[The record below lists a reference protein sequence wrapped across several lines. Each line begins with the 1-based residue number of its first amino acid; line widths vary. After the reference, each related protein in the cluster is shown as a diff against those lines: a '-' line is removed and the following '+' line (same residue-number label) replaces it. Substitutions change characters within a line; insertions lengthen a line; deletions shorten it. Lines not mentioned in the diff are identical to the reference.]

1 MHSITGWH
9 ICWQNDNGCLNN
21 ICEGKMKELEKRYHC
36 GFLIAT
42 IHLKKATIL
51 EALDFKSEID
61 EEIQRGQHNVV
72 LNLSKCEFLDSTFIG
87 VLVVTWKKLKTKG
100 GKLKLVK
107 PGYFAKSVFH
117 LTGTIE
123 IFETYETIEEALS
136 SFVTPIED
144 YEIDMSLKQKFN

>member
-1 MHSITGWH
+1 M
-9 ICWQNDNGCLNN
+9 N
-21 ICEGKMKELEKRYHC
+21 ELDKKYHC
-36 GFLIAT
+36 GFLIASV
-42 IHLKKATIL
+42 HLKKATII

-61 EEIQRGQHNVV
+61 KEIEKGQHNIVV
-72 LNLSKCEFLDSTFIG
+72 NLSNCEFLDSTFIG
-87 VLVVTWKKLKTKG
+87 VLVVTWKKLKAKG

-123 IFETYETIEEALS
+123 IFETYESTEEALS

-144 YEIDMSLKQKFN
+144 YEMNTNLKHKFN

>member
-1 MHSITGWH
+1 
-9 ICWQNDNGCLNN
+9 
-21 ICEGKMKELEKRYHC
+21 MKELEKIYHC
-36 GFLIAT
+36 GFLIAN

-61 EEIQRGQHNVV
+61 EEIQNGQHNIIV
-72 LNLSKCEFLDSTFIG
+72 NLSECEFLDSTFIG
-87 VLVVTWKKLKTKG
+87 VLVVTWKKLKAKG

-107 PGYFAKSVFH
+107 PGYFTKSVFY

-123 IFETYETIEEALS
+123 IFETYESVDEALG

-144 YEIDMSLKQKFN
+144 YSVNIRLNQKFN

>member
-1 MHSITGWH
+1 ME
-9 ICWQNDNGCLNN
+9 DF
-21 ICEGKMKELEKRYHC
+21 EKKYHC

-42 IHLKKATIL
+42 IHLKRATIL
-51 EALDFKSEID
+51 EALEFKVLLD
-61 EEIQRGQHNVV
+61 EEIQQGQHNIVI
-72 LNLSKCEFLDSTFIG
+72 NLSECEFLDSTFIG
-87 VLVVTWKKLKTKG
+87 VLVVTWKKLKAQG

-123 IFETYETIEEALS
+123 IFETYESVDEALG

-144 YEIDMSLKQKFN
+144 YKLNANPLRDTVKYSK

>member
-1 MHSITGWH
+1 
-9 ICWQNDNGCLNN
+9 
-21 ICEGKMKELEKRYHC
+21 MKELEKNYHC
-36 GFLIAT
+36 GFLIVS

-61 EEIQRGQHNVV
+61 EEIQKGQHNVIV
-72 LNLSKCEFLDSTFIG
+72 NISECEFLDSTFIG
-87 VLVVTWKKLKTKG
+87 VLVVTWKKLKAKG

-107 PGYFAKSVFH
+107 PGYFTKSVFH

-123 IFETYETIEEALS
+123 IFETYESVEEALS

-144 YEIDMSLKQKFN
+144 YSVNIRLNQKFN

>member
-1 MHSITGWH
+1 
-9 ICWQNDNGCLNN
+9 
-21 ICEGKMKELEKRYHC
+21 MKELEKNYHC
-36 GFLIAT
+36 GFLIVS

-61 EEIQRGQHNVV
+61 EEIQKGQHNVIV
-72 LNLSKCEFLDSTFIG
+72 NLSECEFLDSTFIG
-87 VLVVTWKKLKTKG
+87 VLVVTWKKLKAKG

-107 PGYFAKSVFH
+107 PGYFTKSVFH

-123 IFETYETIEEALS
+123 IFETYESVEEALS

-144 YEIDMSLKQKFN
+144 YSVNIRLNQKYN